1 MSTIYISYSVTNE
14 SDSDRFEVFEVT
26 TSLNVCGNNFPLNL
40 ADFLYGNPDE
50 DATFYVQKVDVPN
63 SDVQAVLDI
72 QVTED
77 LDVAQAWLDSF
88 YELTWTNPKSVLF
101 EGTSI
106 DIFDKAVGYI
116 EETEN
121 VSNDEAYDI
130 LEQCELADL
139 FSEMLDYDPDFG
151 F

>member
-1 MSTIYISYSVTNE
+1 MSTIYISYSVT
-14 SDSDRFEVFEVT
+14 SDSDKFEVFDVT
-26 TSLNVCGNNFPLNL
+26 TSLNVCGNNFPSNL
-40 ADFLYGNPDE
+40 ADFMYGNPDE
-50 DATFYVQKVDVPN
+50 DTTFYVQKVGVPN
-63 SDVQAVLDI
+63 SDIQAVLDI

-88 YELTWTNPKSVLF
+88 YELTQTKPKSVLF

-106 DIFDKAVGYI
+106 DILDEAIGYL

-130 LEQCELADL
+130 LEDCELADL
-139 FSEMLDYDPDFG
+139 FSEMQDYDPNFG